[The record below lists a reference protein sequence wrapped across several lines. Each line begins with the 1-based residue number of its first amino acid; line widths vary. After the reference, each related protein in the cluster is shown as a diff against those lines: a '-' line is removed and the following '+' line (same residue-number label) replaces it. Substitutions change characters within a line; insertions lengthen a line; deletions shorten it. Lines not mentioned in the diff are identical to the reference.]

1 MGTDYDPGASGFG
14 NYANPWDY
22 EDLEPATEDING
34 YANGTYGDYSASFS
48 CGKCVKRQPRD
59 PYPLWEDALL
69 QSEEPPF

>member
-1 MGTDYDPGASGFG
+1 VSIDYDPGTSGFG

-34 YANGTYGDYSASFS
+34 YANGTHACYHA
-48 CGKCVKRQPRD
+48 PRD